1 MNFPSIL
8 FGAPLHR
15 EVIPTL
21 QWVEVASSF
30 QIPSFQIIG
39 LPSPEVAEARDRI
52 RSAVEAMG
60 EEFPKRRVV
69 LNLSPA
75 SVRKRGTGLD
85 LAMALAILAS
95 KVSIDLRTSLKC
107 DQAVRIVAWGEL
119 GLNGRVKPIGQI
131 TRTLFASWQA
141 QADFLIISQEDYSEA
156 IEALIGIRESKECS
170 GHPPILVPVEDLRE
184 AWDLIS
190 SKSILK
196 IEQPELPERGESH
209 ATHFDCSSLLP
220 LSSALER
227 IVGTS
232 ALGAHHLLLLGPKG
246 TGKSHALD
254 WLVALQQQVSPDLR
268 LKTALLEELRN
279 FQSAGVKSS
288 SQKSHFPVRRIG
300 PQVKAPA
307 LVGGVTAAGVHV
319 GEFSLADGGI
329 LIADELPEWSR
340 DSREA
345 LREPMERGTVSLNR
359 IHGSIEMPARF
370 VLAANGNLCPC
381 GGLPAGVSKSSSIEG
396 NSGEFVPSACI
407 CPERIRKNYLMRLS
421 GPVLDRID
429 LFFLNVEFPRKSSGP
444 TSGSYSAYERMR
456 EKLNRSGELNR
467 VRWGG
472 PAGLITSQHLEEL
485 LNNNP
490 KWRQE
495 VDRIPVSSL
504 RRRHKLLRVALSL
517 SVWDEV
523 DQPTSAHFFEA
534 SCYRHENY
542 GLF

>member
-1 MNFPSIL
+1 MNSTSIL

-52 RSAVEAMG
+52 RSAIEAMG

-95 KVSIDLRTSLKC
+95 KAPIDLETSFK
-107 DQAVRIVAWGEL
+107 VRIVAWGEL
-119 GLNGRVKPIGQI
+119 GLDGRVKPIGQI

-141 QADFLIISQEDYSEA
+141 GADFLIISQEDYSM
-156 IEALIGIRESKECS
+156 ALDALAGIKGSQECS
-170 GHPPILVPVEDLRE
+170 DSPPILVPVENLRE
-184 AWDLIS
+184 AWDLIV
-190 SKSILK
+190 SKRILK
-196 IEQPELPERGESH
+196 NEQPELPAREAIHSV
-209 ATHFDCSSLLP
+209 HFDHSTLLP
-220 LSSALER
+220 LSPALER
-227 IVGTS
+227 IVGVA
-232 ALGAHHLLLLGPKG
+232 ALGSHHLLLLGPKG

-254 WLVALQQQVSPDLR
+254 WLVALQEQVSPDLR

-279 FQSAGVKSS
+279 FQSAVGQLS
-288 SQKSHFPVRRIG
+288 SQKNHFPVRRVG

-307 LVGGVTAAGVHV
+307 LVGGVTASGVQV
-319 GEFSLADGGI
+319 GEFSLADGGV

-345 LREPMERGTVSLNR
+345 LREPLERGKVSLNR
-359 IHGSIEMPARF
+359 IHGSAEMPACF

-381 GGLPAGVSKSSSIEG
+381 GGLPAGISKSSVSEG
-396 NSGEFVPSACI
+396 HSDEFVPSACI
-407 CPERIRKNYLMRLS
+407 CPERLRKNYLMRLS

-429 LFFLNVEFPRKSSGP
+429 LFFLSVEFPRKNSGGAVD
-444 TSGSYSAYERMR
+444 SKSAYDRIK
-456 EKLNRSGELNR
+456 EKINRCGELNR
-467 VRWGG
+467 ARWGG
-472 PAGLITSQHLEEL
+472 PAGLITSQRLEEL
-485 LNNNP
+485 LSENP

-495 VDRIPVSSL
+495 IERIPVSSL

-517 SVWDEV
+517 SAWDEL
-523 DQPTSAHFFEA
+523 DQPTAIHFFEA